1 MASPRRGKSRTIGL
15 AIAVAAV
22 VLLTILLCIFKTR
35 YATGTTVKSPPAV
48 FSVFYTCDTRGHI
61 EPCGCTSGMAGGI
74 SRRQTYLT
82 EARPRNFLLVD
93 AGDVTA
99 GPRPW
104 EILELEYILKGYE
117 QMGYHAVNIGHREI
131 SLSFEDLQKIK
142 EHCSRFVSANVLGPN
157 GQLVFEPYRV
167 IKFSNGYRCGI
178 IGVADD
184 GVPSE
189 SIGRDI
195 SVAPPADAIA
205 KFLPEL
211 KKKADFIVLLA
222 FADKPA
228 MAELARQFFEVDVIV
243 GGKVEQ
249 ASNELIKENRS
260 VIVYNTDKGKSVGR
274 LDILPAS
281 ERDWSYTNDFFLLKE
296 SMKMDTQVAAF
307 VEEYKLQLKER
318 DFNPVKDDEEGLSSI
333 SASRSKNADT
343 YIGSESCVACHK
355 TAHDVWAE
363 SAHARAF
370 EALEREGNQ
379 YNPRC
384 LKCHTVGYMASD
396 GYINLKL
403 TPKLKNVS
411 CEACHGRGDHHV
423 RLMSKQ
429 QVPVKQ
435 VIMKKTL
442 CTECHDEDNS
452 PDFDEIKYWEK
463 IAHGK
468 E

>member
-1 MASPRRGKSRTIGL
+1 MTSRRRGKSRTIGL

-22 VLLTILLCIFKTR
+22 VLLTVLLCIFKTR
-35 YATGTTVKSPPAV
+35 YASGTTVRTPPAV

-74 SRRQTYLT
+74 SRRQTFLT
-82 EARPRNFLLVD
+82 ENRPRNFLLVD
-93 AGDVTA
+93 VGDVTA

-117 QMGYHAVNIGHREI
+117 QMGYHAVNIGHREL
-131 SLSFEDLQKIK
+131 SLSFETLRKLE
-142 EHCSRFVSANVLGPN
+142 EHCSRFVSANVLGPD

-167 IKFSNGYRCGI
+167 AVFPNGYRCGI
-178 IGVADD
+178 IGIADD
-184 GVPSE
+184 SVSSDSVGDGL
-189 SIGRDI
+189 SI
-195 SVAPPADAIA
+195 APPAEAIA

-211 KKKADFIVLLA
+211 KEKSDFIVLLA
-222 FADKPA
+222 FADKPR
-228 MAELARQFFEVDVIV
+228 MAELAKQFFEIDVIV
-243 GGKVEQ
+243 GGKVQQ
-249 ASNELIKENRS
+249 ASNELIRENQS
-260 VIVYNTDKGKSVGR
+260 VIVYNTDKGKSVGQ
-274 LDILPAS
+274 LDIVPAPES
-281 ERDWSYTNDFFLLKE
+281 DWSYTNDFVLLVE
-296 SMKMDTQVAAF
+296 SMKKDARLAAL

-333 SASRSKNADT
+333 SASRSKDADK
-343 YIGSESCVACHK
+343 YIGSQSCVACHK
-355 TAHDVWAE
+355 TEHEIWAE

-370 EALEREGNQ
+370 ESLEREGNQ

-396 GYINLKL
+396 GYINEKL
-403 TPKLKNVS
+403 TPKLKNVA

-423 RLMSKQ
+423 KLTSGQ
-429 QVPVKQ
+429 EVPVKE

-442 CTECHDEDNS
+442 CTDCHDEDNS
-452 PDFDEIKYWEK
+452 PNFDETKYWEK
-463 IAHGK
+463 IAHGA